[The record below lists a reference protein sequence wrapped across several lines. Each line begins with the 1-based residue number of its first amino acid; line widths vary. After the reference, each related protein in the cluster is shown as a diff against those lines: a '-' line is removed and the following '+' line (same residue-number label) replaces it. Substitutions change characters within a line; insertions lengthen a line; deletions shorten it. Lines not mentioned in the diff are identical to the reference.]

1 MGTPDRARYEKAGTE
16 AALAAG
22 DLLMKRFRTRM
33 NVTHKGVID
42 LVTEVDL
49 AAEALIVSAL
59 QHEFPGCAI
68 LAEEG
73 HSGTARGPVTWII
86 DPLDGTTNYAHGL
99 PFFSVSI
106 GLEIEGEIE
115 FGVVYIPTLGEV
127 FTARRGLGACL
138 NGTPIRVSAVSSLG
152 TSLLTTGFP
161 YDIRTSR
168 ETNLEYFAEFSRRS
182 FAVRRAGSAAMDF
195 CYVAAGRYDGFWE
208 IKLNPWD
215 CAAGY
220 LIVRE
225 AGGRVTNFHG
235 RPGSIYDRE
244 SLATNGLIHDSML
257 NILSQ
262 PGATAAEQH

>member
-1 MGTPDRARYEKAGTE
+1 MPDRERYGKAGTE

-22 DLLMKRFRTRM
+22 DLLMERFRTKIDAA
-33 NVTHKGVID
+33 HKGIID

-59 QHEFPGCAI
+59 HREFPDFAI
-68 LAEEG
+68 LAEER
-73 HSGTARGPVTWII
+73 HAGTARGPVTWII

-106 GLEIEGEIE
+106 GLEVEGEIE
-115 FGVVYIPTLGEV
+115 FGVVHIPALREV
-127 FTARRGLGACL
+127 FIAHRGRGAYL
-138 NGTPIRVSAVSSLG
+138 NGVPIHVSNTSSLDA
-152 TSLLTTGFP
+152 SLLTTGFP

-168 ETNLEYFAEFSRRS
+168 STNLEYFAEFSRRS

-195 CYVAAGRYDGFWE
+195 CYVAAGYYDGFWE
-208 IKLNPWD
+208 LKLNPWD

-225 AGGRVTNFHG
+225 AGGKVTNFRG
-235 RPGSIYDRE
+235 RTGSIYDRE
-244 SLATNGLIHDSML
+244 SLATNGLIHDAML
-257 NILSQ
+257 NILCR
-262 PGATAAEQH
+262 PGAMGAEPQ